1 VKRGLV
7 VLDAAE
13 TPPAEWDR
21 RLAAVRADLV
31 AAGVDVG
38 LIYGDVFSSDDIAY
52 LTNLC
57 VYWNE
62 GMLAI
67 PADGDPV
74 VLTKLSPRVFPW
86 MRLTSTVDDIR
97 SGRSFG
103 TLVHGLLAGREP
115 GTLALIGADVWP
127 AAVAD
132 EVTDAVPDWTVRPV
146 GDWVREHRARPSA
159 AEERLIRTAAG
170 LIADAL
176 NQAGGSVAELER
188 RLRGAGF
195 LDVRIT
201 SSSAGG
207 ATSLQVLGQYR
218 TVWAYAARLLGPA
231 LEAGVTHE
239 RWVNHADL
247 ATLGEFRPRPDRPA
261 EGDIGAVVVETVF
274 PDGVLTR
281 ADTVRIG
288 PGGPELLSG
297 VTS

>member
-21 RLAAVRADLV
+21 RPAAVRADLR

-86 MRLTSTVDDIR
+86 MRLTSTVRDIR

-103 TLVHGLLAGREP
+103 PLVRDFLAGRRP
-115 GTLALIGADVWP
+115 GVAGLIGADLWP

-132 EVTDAVPDWTVRPV
+132 EVTAAVPQWTVRPL
-146 GDWVREHRARPSA
+146 GALVRAHRARPSA
-159 AEERLIRTAAG
+159 AEEALIRTASG
-170 LIADAL
+170 LIAGAL
-176 NQAGGSVAELER
+176 DGAGGSIAELER

-201 SSSAGG
+201 ATTAGG
-207 ATSLQVLGQYR
+207 STSLQVLGQYR
-218 TVWAYAARLLGPA
+218 TVWAYVARILGPA
-231 LEAGVTHE
+231 PHGGVTSE
-239 RWVNHADL
+239 RWVNQADL
-247 ATLGEFRPRPDRPA
+247 ATLGEFRSGPEQPT

-274 PDGVLTR
+274 PDGVLIR

-288 PGGPELLSG
+288 PGGPELLTV
-297 VTS
+297 VTP